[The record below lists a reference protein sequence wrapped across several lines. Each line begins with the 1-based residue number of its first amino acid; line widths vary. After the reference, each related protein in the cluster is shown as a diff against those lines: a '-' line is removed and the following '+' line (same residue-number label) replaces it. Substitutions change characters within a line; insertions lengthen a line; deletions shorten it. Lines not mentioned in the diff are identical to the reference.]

1 MKNLFKIF
9 MFIFIQFFLITCAS
23 SSIEEYD
30 FCNSFTDDR
39 FQFYLSDNRPIVKIK
54 INDFVLDFLIDTG
67 TNYNTLTNRGVQ
79 KILPFIH
86 EDKKLEKFDT
96 LKISG
101 DELGSIKF
109 SVEFNDKNSTY
120 DGILGTP
127 FLIQK
132 SEVVSFD
139 YKANEILFMPTHVV
153 GKEEPLIPVCVQD
166 YAPFYFMRIQIED
179 RNEFFVFDTGNETIT
194 LRSNY
199 DVEKSVYPSEEV
211 IFYLLNND
219 YTKTNRFKK
228 VKLPSFSYGENI
240 YEDIIAVYNDFI
252 FSKAYTSGRRILSSF
267 SSAGYPM
274 FKDKIVQIN
283 FKNNTLTIG
292 E

>member
-9 MFIFIQFFLITCAS
+9 MFIFIQIFLITCTS

-30 FCNSFTDDR
+30 FCNSFNDDK
-39 FQFYLSDNRPIVKIK
+39 FQFYLSNNRPIVKFK
-54 INDFVLDFLIDTG
+54 INDFVLDFMIDTG
-67 TNYNTLTNRGVQ
+67 SNYNILTNRGVQ
-79 KILPFIH
+79 KILPFIP

-101 DELGSIKF
+101 DKLGSINF

-132 SEVVSFD
+132 SEVVTFD
-139 YKANEILFMPTHVV
+139 YKAREILFLPMMVE
-153 GKEEPLIPVCVQD
+153 GKEEPLIPVSVRGH
-166 YAPFYFMRIQIED
+166 APLYFMTIQIEN
-179 RNEFFVFDTGNETIT
+179 RKEFFLFDTGNEIIT

-199 DVEKSVYPSEEV
+199 DNEKSIYPSEDF
-211 IFYLLNND
+211 IFNLLNND
-219 YTKTNRFKK
+219 YKKANRFKT
-228 VKLPSFSYGENI
+228 VKLPTFYYGGNI
-240 YEDIIAVYNDFI
+240 YKDVRAIYSDFI
-252 FSKAYTSGRRILSSF
+252 FSKASISARRFLFSF
-267 SSAGYPM
+267 SSAGYPL